1 MSIIGELSCVNWCLG
16 NLANCFY
23 FKNSLCRSCSF
34 IDENGEVSAV
44 LPVIPEELC
53 SLAKVVNPWVRCS
66 DPFTSRA
73 KAKMSVSGTK
83 DNPIIGI
90 LDFDLQ
96 GVELLSCPLHK
107 SIINQALSVLPAII
121 TSIGLDP
128 YSIKERTGELKGI
141 ILQTN
146 MLKDHLRV
154 RFVVKSFDARD
165 SIDLIALSL
174 QKALGI
180 KLSVSMNIQP
190 IPHQIAE
197 GPQEVHVFGDE
208 LLWESYE
215 TVKVAFPAQSFMQ
228 VTPHVASSL
237 YQTAARVVSESKLE
251 TVLDLFSGA
260 GGFSLSVAPFVKK
273 VYGIEISKAAVEAAR
288 IAALKAGLENTE
300 FIEADLLKSVE
311 IFENIKPEV
320 LICNP
325 PRRGVGEVVLG
336 AIKKTKPEMIIY
348 SSCNP
353 LTLVKDVLSLE
364 GDYVLHE
371 ITPFEMFPLTKHF
384 ETLAVLLKNT
394 NSM

>member
-1 MSIIGELSCVNWCLG
+1 MG

-90 LDFDLQ
+90 LDSDLQ

-121 TSIGLDP
+121 TSSGLDP
-128 YSIKERTGELKGI
+128 YSIRERTGELKGI

-146 MLKDHLRV
+146 MLEDHLRV
-154 RFVVKSFDARD
+154 RFVVKSLNARD
-165 SIDLIALSL
+165 KLDLIVSSLLEKLSV
-174 QKALGI
+174 
-180 KLSVSMNIQP
+180 KLSVSMNVQP
-190 IPHQIAE
+190 VPHQIAE
-197 GPQEVHVFGDE
+197 GPEEVYLYGDE
-208 LLWESYE
+208 MLWETYK
-215 TVKVAFPAQSFMQ
+215 TAKVAFPAQSFMQ
-228 VTPHVASSL
+228 VTPDVASLL
-237 YQTAARVVSESKLE
+237 YEAVAKVVLDRKFN

-273 VYGIEISKAAVEAAR
+273 VYGVEISKAAVEAAR
-288 IAALKAGLENTE
+288 VSALEAALENAE

-325 PRRGVGEVVLG
+325 PRRGVGEVVLS

-353 LTLVKDVLSLE
+353 ITLIKDVLSLD
-364 GDYVLHE
+364 GDYTLQE

-384 ETLAVLLKNT
+384 ETLAVLLKYT
-394 NSM
+394 N